1 MDLLVHSKIRER
13 FKHSETSY
21 GKSLYYQDS
30 ILYIKIEQVDSNNY
44 QFTALYDIYDEH
56 EVKFKYDNS
65 NKDIYDTYCC
75 YWSNYNDREVCGHIY
90 ATLLHLKD
98 VIVEKIPTTI
108 YFERYKK
115 IQERIKLRNRFAS
128 ASVINFLKQ
137 NDPIL
142 LPTTDKL
149 SIDAN
154 ISINEYAI
162 SVDFKIGDNK
172 KYVIKN
178 VSNFLDDLRLEN
190 DIEFGKNLTAKLKED
205 SFDDNSKEI
214 IKFMEFSCLKSN
226 DEITRFINVSPY
238 NIDEFYKCFANM
250 DEYKDYFAIDEEKF
264 PLIFDLVENGYVIS
278 GTDSDLVNNNFYY
291 VNNNKLYC
299 KENKKNNFIQKYL
312 EIIRSVIIVEEHIP
326 DLYYHFIQENISYLD
341 IKGYDFSNF
350 ERIENIEVFGDV
362 DDNDYICFELTA
374 LTNNGNRIDENSKIT
389 NSSYEK
395 IKALLNN
402 YAYKHENN
410 NYIYNKNDEKV
421 YRFINYGL
429 ENIKEYANVYISEK
443 LKMLNKQKKYHI
455 TIQVGVNVA
464 NLGLDLEINSDD
476 LPENEISDILKAY
489 RRKKR
494 YYRLK
499 SGDLINLY
507 SDDLANLDEF
517 LDDMNINLNQIK
529 KGKVS
534 TNLYRSLALNNEIN
548 EYENI
553 NFEKKPSYENLL
565 TAFNN
570 TKALKIKEKYQNILR
585 EYQIEGINWINTLA
599 NYHFNGIL
607 ADDMGLGK
615 TLQIIAYL
623 DSLEIDK
630 PSLVI
635 CPSSL
640 ILNWHDEILKF
651 APDMQHKLIIGN
663 ANNRKE
669 QIETINNE
677 DKIVITS
684 YDYMRKDYIYYENI
698 DFYYIILDEAQYIKN
713 QKTKN
718 SISVKSLKSE
728 HRLALTGTPIE
739 NNIAELWSIFDFL
752 MNDYLYNYNYFKTHY
767 ENPIAK
773 NNDSKITNKLKTMV
787 SPFILKKIKKDV
799 LKELPEKIEQVINV
813 EFSENEHKL
822 YNALFTKFKYQ
833 INNGEV
839 DKFMILSLLT
849 KLRQICIEPRLL
861 YDNIYEMSSKMQVA
875 LDIIE
880 NYQANHKKLLLF
892 SSFTSVF
899 DLFFKELNK
908 RNIKYLC
915 LTGSTPKEKRKEL
928 VDKFQNSDEDTLF
941 MISLKAGGTG
951 LNLTAAEAVI
961 HFDPWWN
968 TSAQNQA
975 TDRIYRI
982 GQLNN
987 VIEYKL
993 IMKDSIEEK
1002 ILNIQNKKK
1011 ELIDAL
1017 VENNQS
1023 NLSKMSIEELLSL
1036 FE

>member
-1 MDLLVHSKIRER
+1 MDLLINDKIKKK
-13 FKHSETSY
+13 FKYNETSY
-21 GKSLYYQDS
+21 GKNLYNQNI
-30 ILYIKIEQVDSNNY
+30 ILFIQISEISPHNY
-44 QFTALYDIYDEH
+44 QFIAQFDTYDDHY
-56 EVKFKYDNS
+56 VMFKYDNL
-65 NKDIYDTYCC
+65 NKNIYDTDCC
-75 YWSNYNDREVCGHIY
+75 YWSNYSDSGLCGHIY
-90 ATLLHLKD
+90 AVLLHLKD
-98 VIVEKIPTTI
+98 VVITSIPTTI
-108 YFERYKK
+108 YFERYKIIK
-115 IQERIKLRNRFAS
+115 ERIKLQNRFS
-128 ASVINFLKQ
+128 SMNVINFLKE

-149 SIDAN
+149 SIDAI
-154 ISINEYAI
+154 ISIKKYAI
-162 SVDFKIGDNK
+162 DVEFKVGDNK

-178 VSNFLDDLRLEN
+178 VTNFLNDLHLEN

-205 SFDDNSKEI
+205 SFDDNSKKI
-214 IKFMEFSCLKSN
+214 IKFMEFSCLRHN
-226 DEITRFINVSPY
+226 EEVTRYIDVSSY
-238 NIDEFYKCFANM
+238 NIDEFYKCFANI
-250 DEYKDYFAIDEEKF
+250 DEYKDKFEIDEEKF
-264 PLIFDLVENGYVIS
+264 PLNFELEEFGYSITGS
-278 GTDSDLVNNNFYY
+278 DSDLVNNNFYY
-291 VNNNKLYC
+291 VKDNKLYC

-312 EIIRSVIIVEEHIP
+312 EIIRSEVIIEEHIP
-326 DLYYHFIQENISYLD
+326 DLYYHFIQENMAYLD
-341 IKGYDFSNF
+341 IQGYDFSNF

-362 DDNDYICFELTA
+362 DDNDNIYFELTA
-374 LTNNGNRIDENSKIT
+374 LTNKGNRIDENSNIT

-395 IKALLNN
+395 IKSLLKN

-410 NYIYNKNDEKV
+410 NYIFNKNDEKA

-429 ENIKEYANVYISEK
+429 DNIKEYANVYVSEK
-443 LKMLNKQKKYHI
+443 LKMFNKQKKYHI
-455 TIQVGVNVA
+455 NIQVGVNVA
-464 NLGLDLEINSDD
+464 NLGLNLEISSDD

-499 SGDLINLY
+499 SGELINLN

-529 KGKVS
+529 KGKIN
-534 TNLYRSLALNNEIN
+534 TNLYRSLALNNEID
-548 EYENI
+548 EYKNI

-565 TAFNN
+565 ESFNN
-570 TKALKIKEKYQNILR
+570 SKPLKIKEKYLNILR
-585 EYQIEGINWINTLA
+585 EYQVEGINWLNTLA

-623 DSLEIDK
+623 DSLKVDK

-684 YDYMRKDYIYYENI
+684 YDYMRKDYIYYDNI
-698 DFYYIILDEAQYIKN
+698 DFSYIILDEAQYIKN

-752 MNDYLYNYNYFKTHY
+752 MNDYLFNYNYFKTHY
-767 ENPIAK
+767 ETPIAK
-773 NNDSKITNKLKTMV
+773 NNEPKITNKLKAMV
-787 SPFILKKIKKDV
+787 SPFILRRIKKDV

-813 EFSENEHKL
+813 EFSENENKL

-880 NYQANHKKLLLF
+880 NYQANNKKLLLF

-899 DLFFKELNK
+899 DLFIKELNK

-1017 VENNQS
+1017 VENNQA